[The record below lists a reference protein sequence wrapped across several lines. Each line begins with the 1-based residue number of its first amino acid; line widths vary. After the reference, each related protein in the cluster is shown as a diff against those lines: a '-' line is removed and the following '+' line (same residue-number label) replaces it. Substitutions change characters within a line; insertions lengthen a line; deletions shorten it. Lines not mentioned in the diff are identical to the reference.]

1 MFSRPRRSLQPMTVS
16 SRHRR
21 ASLLRNRSRLRPHA
35 FSTLRVLEA
44 LLPTASVARGHP
56 NYCSLS
62 SQVHHYRVR
71 ALGGEPFASRRYG
84 ISEKAPHAASSVSS
98 RFAQLGGVTERTRC
112 LHYCTSIRTGRKTFS
127 TCLREAPKQC
137 GWRWGMGARRV
148 AWRIPSRQW
157 SCDCRSGCPV
167 QRACC
172 SLAYD
177 YQTYHAN
184 DERDEGISP
193 SHCVPDDA
201 TRSRRVHII
210 P

>member
-44 LLPTASVARGHP
+44 LLAYGFRRPWSSELLFAVVTSS
-56 NYCSLS
+56 SLS
-62 SQVHHYRVR
+62 SSCALAVNRLR
-71 ALGGEPFASRRYG
+71 AVRYG
-84 ISEKAPHAASSVSS
+84 ISEKAPHAASSVSF
-98 RFAQLGGVTERTRC
+98 RFSQLGGVTERTRC
-112 LHYCTSIRTGRKTFS
+112 LHYCTSIRTGQRLSS

-167 QRACC
+167 QGRQPCVRLPDVPC
-172 SLAYD
+172 
-177 YQTYHAN
+177 
-184 DERDEGISP
+184 ER
-193 SHCVPDDA
+193 
-201 TRSRRVHII
+201 
-210 P
+210 